1 LPVLQRSPA
10 SALAAGPFAAVAAAA
25 LGLLALGLPR
35 PAQAGMIE
43 QLIYNKCAA
52 AMQADF
58 DQAAKVPPPGM
69 IDFTCTCVVQ
79 KIFNQQSIHQAKTA
93 CTQLALKKFGQ
104 P

>member
-1 LPVLQRSPA
+1 LPVLQRSSA
-10 SALAAGPFAAVAAAA
+10 SVPAAGPLAAVAVAA

-35 PAQAGMIE
+35 PALAGMIE

-69 IDFTCTCVVQ
+69 VDFTCTCVVQ
-79 KIFNQQSIHQAKTA
+79 KIFSQQSIHQAKTA
-93 CTQLALKKFGQ
+93 CTELALKKFGQ

>member
-1 LPVLQRSPA
+1 V
-10 SALAAGPFAAVAAAA
+10 VAAAA
-25 LGLLALGLPR
+25 GLLALALPR
-35 PAQAGMIE
+35 PVWAGMIE
-43 QLIYNKCAA
+43 QLIYNKCTA

-69 IDFTCTCVVQ
+69 VDFTCTCVVQ

-93 CTQLALKKFGQ
+93 CTELALKKFGQ